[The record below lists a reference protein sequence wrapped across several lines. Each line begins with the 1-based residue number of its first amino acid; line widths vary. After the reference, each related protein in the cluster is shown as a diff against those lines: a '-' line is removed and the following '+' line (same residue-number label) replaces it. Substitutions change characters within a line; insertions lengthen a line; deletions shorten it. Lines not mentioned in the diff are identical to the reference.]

1 MNIYEFAMQMERDG
15 ERFYRSLADKAESA
29 GIKRILTL
37 LADDEV
43 KHYDAVKKMA
53 EEASPEMADT
63 EILSEAKTIFAD
75 MQSTALDLGGAQVD
89 LYRQAQDIERKSQE
103 FYVEQAEQAANPAHE
118 ALFARIADEEKR
130 HYLLLDNVIEFLSR
144 PQTWI
149 ENAEFTHLDEY

>member
-1 MNIYEFAMQMERDG
+1 MNIYEFAMKMERDG
-15 ERFYRSLADKAESA
+15 ERFYRNLADKAESA
-29 GIKRILTL
+29 GIKRILIL

-43 KHYDAVKKMA
+43 KHYDAISEMA
-53 EEASPEMADT
+53 EKTSPEMADT

-75 MQSTALDLGGAQVD
+75 MQDTALDLGRTQVD

-103 FYVEQAEQAANPAHE
+103 FYVEQAEAANPAHK
-118 ALFARIADEEKR
+118 ALFSRIADEEKR
-130 HYLLLDNVIEFLSR
+130 HYFLLDNVIEFLDR